1 MTDLHTLKNYQFLDV
16 TTGRV
21 SGQARTVEL
30 WFVVYQNQL
39 YVMAEHHQATGWVKN
54 LRNSSAA
61 SIALVGHTVSVR
73 TRILSP
79 DKDKPEWQVIAE
91 QFQNK
96 YGWSAGLPVA
106 LESGVE

>member
-1 MTDLHTLKNYQFLDV
+1 MNLTPLQNHQCLDLT

-39 YVMAEHHQATGWVKN
+39 YVTAQHHQETGWVKN
-54 LRNSSAA
+54 LQKSFAA
-61 SIALVGHTVSVR
+61 SVAFAGQTVSVR
-73 TRILSP
+73 ARMLSA
-79 DKDKPEWQVIAE
+79 DKDTPEWKAVAE
-91 QFQNK
+91 QFQTK

-106 LESGVE
+106 LE